1 MIARARFGLVALV
14 VAAAGCHCHYEYR
27 VPEPREGVNW
37 YVGNDHRERA
47 VRAPTLG
54 LSDDQVADAL
64 AKERARAARHHEQ
77 ALDVV
82 AEAKG
87 GTVADIASAV
97 LECYEIGDRDAADSL
112 ADGTRHVWSWDQAQ
126 AVVALDCHYRSG
138 GAGGALE
145 VTIKRKPGALGA
157 LAIAFPPGTYGV
169 ADAGDGEK
177 WTDQEDDRKYGRW
190 PSQQDLGFLRA
201 PVLYLA
207 ASDEEATVE
216 VPIACASF
224 HSGPPADDQRYT
236 LHRFEPGSAVD
247 RLLVALCAREKV
259 KEPEAQLAV
268 WLARNDIT
276 WDDFVEKG
284 GARGNLITFGTASR
298 VLPRHAKGAAKLL
311 IESGT
316 NPTAARFFGGNGVLV
331 EEPSQVLPEKP
342 RAGDATP

>member
-1 MIARARFGLVALV
+1 VSV
-14 VAAAGCHCHYEYR
+14 
-27 VPEPREGVNW
+27 
-37 YVGNDHRERA
+37 
-47 VRAPTLG
+47 
-54 LSDDQVADAL
+54 
-64 AKERARAARHHEQ
+64 
-77 ALDVV
+77 
-82 AEAKG
+82 
-87 GTVADIASAV
+87 
-97 LECYEIGDRDAADSL
+97 
-112 ADGTRHVWSWDQAQ
+112 
-126 AVVALDCHYRSG
+126 
-138 GAGGALE
+138 
-145 VTIKRKPGALGA
+145 KRKKGVEGP
-157 LAIAFPPGTYGV
+157 LAIAFPPGTYGSCDV
-169 ADAGDGEK
+169 GDGDK
-177 WTDQEDDRKYGRW
+177 WTDPDDDRKYGRW

-207 ASDEEATVE
+207 ATDDEATVE

-276 WDDFVEKG
+276 WDDFVAKG

-316 NPTAARFFGGNGVLV
+316 NPSAAKFFGGGGVSLD
-331 EEPSQVLPEKP
+331 EPPLPSSEK
-342 RAGDATP
+342 RAPGDATP